1 MASQQYWIAAV
12 ALAVG
17 LLTMYSMTKIWVNG
31 FWKARPAST
40 EKPAPLSR
48 LNRGLL
54 LGPIICLAAITLAIG
69 LWPGPLYDLAE
80 RAGHELMAPSN
91 YVEAVLGSSE
101 TAALGVGAGV
111 VE

>member
-1 MASQQYWIAAV
+1 M

-31 FWKARPAST
+31 IWKARPASA
-40 EKPAPLSR
+40 EKPPPLSR
-48 LNRGLL
+48 ANRALL
-54 LGPIICLAAITLAIG
+54 LGPIICLAAMTLVIG

-80 RAGHELMAPSN
+80 RAGQEVMDPSN
-91 YVEAVLGSSE
+91 YVEAVLGASE
-101 TAALGVGAGV
+101 TAALGAAAGG